1 MTVAP
6 RRAPGGRPNRSG
18 LVLALAL
25 AAAVACAHPASSS
38 LDSSKV
44 QRCPNAPLVCM
55 DGDYRCTYDTTQHC
69 EACSC
74 VPGVQSPTSPFV
86 PR

>member
-1 MTVAP
+1 MLLTVLPVITWVGCAGES
-6 RRAPGGRPNRSG
+6 RNAGGEKSIP
-18 LVLALAL
+18 
-25 AAAVACAHPASSS
+25 
-38 LDSSKV
+38 
-44 QRCPNAPLVCM
+44 RCPNAPLVCVE
-55 DGDYRCTYDTTQHC
+55 GDYRCTYDSTRNC

>member
-1 MTVAP
+1 MRDWAM
-6 RRAPGGRPNRSG
+6 
-18 LVLALAL
+18 LLALLGATAWAGCAGQSRSSGGEAS
-25 AAAVACAHPASSS
+25 AA
-38 LDSSKV
+38 
-44 QRCPNAPLVCM
+44 RCPNAPLVCVE
-55 DGDYRCTYDTTQHC
+55 GDYRCAYDSTRHC

>member
-1 MTVAP
+1 MRHGAMFLAVVAV
-6 RRAPGGRPNRSG
+6 SG
-18 LVLALAL
+18 WAGCSGQSHS
-25 AAAVACAHPASSS
+25 AAGEKTIA
-38 LDSSKV
+38 
-44 QRCPNAPLVCM
+44 RCPNAPLVCVE
-55 DGDYRCTYDTTQHC
+55 GDYRCTYDSTRRC

>member
-1 MTVAP
+1 MRHGAMLLALLGSAAWAGCAGQTRSSSGEATVA
-6 RRAPGGRPNRSG
+6 R
-18 LVLALAL
+18 
-25 AAAVACAHPASSS
+25 CA
-38 LDSSKV
+38 
-44 QRCPNAPLVCM
+44 NAPLVCVE
-55 DGDYRCTYDTTQHC
+55 GDYRCAYDSTRHC